1 MSLAPLHTLGDQRPS
16 SLSLREMGMKARCCD
31 NSPGFYDEL
40 LVREQR
46 AMSTV
51 TCFVGLDYHQDSVQV
66 CVLDGGGRQLLNRSC
81 PNDWRAIAGA
91 AASAGAVKRAAVEAC
106 CGAADLA
113 EELAAKAGWQV
124 DLAHPGYVERM
135 KRSPDKTDF
144 TDGRMLA
151 DLTRVGYLP
160 KVYLPSSYE
169 RDLRHLVNHRQSL
182 VDQRRAAKLRV
193 GALLREHRARPA
205 GADSKPRKKTPG
217 RWTKAWVAWA
227 SSAPQLSGHAR
238 WVVAELLAEV
248 VHLDGRVEAADG
260 RLREAT
266 RQDPPVARLMGEP
279 GGGRGDGLGAAGV
292 RGPLRP
298 LRQRQAVVA
307 LLRALALQRQ
317 QRRPPGGRGAGARV
331 QQAAA
336 GDTHPGVPPAD
347 PHRAAVAGAGRVDEV
362 ARQARERGRRRGGQP
377 LGPRAV
383 APDEAGVYELRSL

>member
-1 MSLAPLHTLGDQRPS
+1 
-16 SLSLREMGMKARCCD
+16 
-31 NSPGFYDEL
+31 
-40 LVREQR
+40 
-46 AMSTV
+46 MSTV

-279 GGGRGDGLGAAGV
+279 GVGEVTAWVLRAYVGRFDRFASGKQLSRYCGLSPCNASSGGRQADAGLV
-292 RGPLRP
+292 RGCNK
-298 LRQRQAVVA
+298 
-307 LLRALALQRQ
+307 LLRATLIQASHRLTRTEPRWRALAGSMKSRGK
-317 QRRPPGGRGAGARV
+317 PGSVVA
-331 QQAAA
+331 
-336 GDTHPGVPPAD
+336 
-347 PHRAAVAGAGRVDEV
+347 AAVANRW
-362 ARQARERGRRRGGQP
+362 ARGLWHRMKQE
-377 LGPRAV
+377 
-383 APDEAGVYELRSL
+383 STN